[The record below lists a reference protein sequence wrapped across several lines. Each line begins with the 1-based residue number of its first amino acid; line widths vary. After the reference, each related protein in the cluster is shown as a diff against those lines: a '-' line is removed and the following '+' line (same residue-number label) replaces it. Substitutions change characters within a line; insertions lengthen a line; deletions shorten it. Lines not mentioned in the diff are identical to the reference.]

1 MKLLSACMIR
11 FIENEL
17 NKIYGKDMTLNVK
30 EKISHKRA
38 NFYKNALCKADQKQC
53 VSACT

>member
-1 MKLLSACMIR
+1 MIR